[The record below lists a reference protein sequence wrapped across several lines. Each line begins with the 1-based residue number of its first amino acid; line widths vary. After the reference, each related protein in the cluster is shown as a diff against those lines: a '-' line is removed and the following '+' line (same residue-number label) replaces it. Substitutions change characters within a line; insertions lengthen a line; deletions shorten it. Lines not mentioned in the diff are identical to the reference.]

1 MARPGHRGAA
11 ARSQPTGTAT
21 ERPHDRP
28 SAEKAEAHGRCIDSR
43 ELLGDQPEVGIA
55 HDGTRYRLRV
65 TALGKL
71 ILTK

>member
-1 MARPGHRGAA
+1 MEHAGSRRAAPFSHRTD
-11 ARSQPTGTAT
+11 TGTPGAPGGT
-21 ERPHDRP
+21 G
-28 SAEKAEAHGRCIDSR
+28 AEMAEAPIRCIDSR
-43 ELLGDQPEVGIA
+43 QLLGDQSEVGIA